1 MSSEQTAERE
11 RELDRLLTFIDAA
24 IAIAITLLVLPLVDV
39 TREVSAG
46 DSVADLLQDHVAEL
60 WSFLLSFVVI
70 AQMWRAQQH
79 SLRHVVAVHPAIT
92 RLLMVWTLTIVFLP
106 FPTALLPEAGNQP
119 ATKVLY
125 IGTIL
130 LSTLLLGA
138 MTWVVIANP
147 QIADGLGVAVASPG
161 SHHLGAAAPRA
172 GGVAGLPGDGLLP
185 VAAAV
190 PGAAR
195 PPAARPLPDGARLL
209 TAGHRPHP
217 VRSRTNPPRC
227 RCRITR
233 MRHRCR
239 ID

>member
-138 MTWVVIANP
+138 ITWVVIANP
-147 QIADGLGVAVASPG
+147 QIADGLG
-161 SHHLGAAAPRA
+161 
-172 GGVAGLPGDGLLP
+172 LPSL
-185 VAAAV
+185 
-190 PGAAR
+190 R
-195 PPAARPLPDGARLL
+195 PAATTSALLLLALVVSLAFPATGYSPLLLLFLEPPVHRLL
-209 TAGHRPHP
+209 DRFRT
-217 VRSRTNPPRC
+217 VRGS
-227 RCRITR
+227 
-233 MRHRCR
+233 
-239 ID
+239 